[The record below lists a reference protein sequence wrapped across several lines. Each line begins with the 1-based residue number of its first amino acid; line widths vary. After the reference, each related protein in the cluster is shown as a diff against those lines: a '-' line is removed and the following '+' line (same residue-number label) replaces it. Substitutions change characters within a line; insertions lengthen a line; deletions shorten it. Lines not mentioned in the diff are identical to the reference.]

1 MMYSL
6 YETIEKHDDNDISD
20 ESSQLPEFTT
30 IDYNECTY
38 EKK

>member
-1 MMYSL
+1 MYPL
-6 YETIEKHDDNDISD
+6 YETIEKHDDNYVSD

-30 IDYNECTY
+30 IDHNKRAY